1 MNPVPCASSWP
12 RLERCPASDYNVL
25 LRPAAERERRKL
37 SPKVRPRVNQAL
49 LALENEPRPHGVTK
63 LAGYANRWR
72 VRVGDYRVIYQ
83 IDDQAQE
90 VTVLRI
96 AHRREAYR

>member
-1 MNPVPCASSWP
+1 VT
-12 RLERCPASDYNVL
+12 YNVL
-25 LRPAAERERRKL
+25 LRPAAERERGKL
-37 SPKVRPRVNQAL
+37 PPEIRPRVNQAL
-49 LALENEPRPHGVTK
+49 LALEDEPRPHGVTK
-63 LAGYANRWR
+63 LSGYANRWR

>member
-1 MNPVPCASSWP
+1 VT
-12 RLERCPASDYNVL
+12 YNVL

-37 SPKVRPRVNQAL
+37 PPEVRPRINQAL
-49 LALENEPRPHGVTK
+49 LDLEDEPRPHGVTK
-63 LAGYANRWR
+63 LSGYANRWR
-72 VRVGDYRVIYQ
+72 IRVGNYRVLYQ

>member
-1 MNPVPCASSWP
+1 MT
-12 RLERCPASDYNVL
+12 YNVL

-37 SPKVRPRVNQAL
+37 PPEVRPRVNQAL
-49 LALENEPRPHGVTK
+49 LALEDEPRPHGVTK

-83 IDDQAQE
+83 VDDQAQE

>member
-1 MNPVPCASSWP
+1 MT
-12 RLERCPASDYNVL
+12 YNVL
-25 LRPAAERERRKL
+25 LRPAASRERRKL
-37 SPKVRPRVNQAL
+37 PPEVRPRVNQAL
-49 LALENEPRPHGVTK
+49 LALEHEPRPRGATK

-72 VRVGDYRVIYQ
+72 VRVGDHRVIYQ